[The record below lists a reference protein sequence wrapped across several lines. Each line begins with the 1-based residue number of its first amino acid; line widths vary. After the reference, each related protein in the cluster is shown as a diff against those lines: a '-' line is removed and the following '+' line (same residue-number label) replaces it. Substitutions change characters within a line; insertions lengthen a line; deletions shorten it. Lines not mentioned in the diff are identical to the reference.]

1 MMYQLAIQPPNYPR
15 KEIIMPYGYNGKI
28 LHVDLTTDT
37 LSVEEPA
44 EAFYRQYMGGQG
56 IGLYYI
62 LKEMPAG
69 ADPLGPEN
77 VLAITLSVV
86 TGAPVAGQSR
96 VMANAKSPLTGA
108 IGDAQAGGFWPA
120 EAKAAGFDAFIIKGK
135 SEKPVYLWVHDG
147 EAELRDATHLW
158 GQVTG
163 DVQVAIRQELDDAKI
178 EVLQIGPAGEQLVRY
193 ACLINMAN
201 RANGRTGMGAVMGS
215 KNLKAIAVRGEK
227 RPTIADSESLAEIA
241 RWGARNFPQSD
252 VYDMGQYG
260 TAEVVASQQRAGGLP
275 TRNWASGVFEGYET
289 IEGIIMAETILKE
302 RDTCYACV
310 VRCKRVVEVTE
321 GPYQVDPLYGGPEY
335 ETIATFGSYCGVSD
349 LAAIARANQ
358 LCNMYGL
365 DTITTGAIIA
375 WAMDCF
381 EHGILTAED
390 TDGLEFRFGNAE
402 AMVRMTEMIA
412 QREGLGDLLAE
423 GMTQAAAK
431 LGPEAEALV
440 TAVKGNPLPAHMP
453 QVKRSLALIYAA
465 NPYGAD
471 HMSSEHDPSYRDY
484 PDRMAELDLLDPQ
497 PNKVLNMEKV
507 RFALYTQWL
516 YSLLNT
522 VGVCQFVWGP
532 AWQLYGPSQLVDMV
546 RSVTGWNVSLW
557 ELMKVGERSLNMMRA
572 FNAREGF
579 TRAEDELPPKLFQ
592 PLTGGRS
599 DGIAV
604 TEEEM
609 AAALPTY
616 YAMCGWD
623 TEGRPTRVKLEE
635 LGIAWVADE
644 LGL

>member
-1 MMYQLAIQPPNYPR
+1 
-15 KEIIMPYGYNGKI
+15 MPYAYNGKI
-28 LHVDLTTDT
+28 LHVDLTSGT
-37 LSVEEPA
+37 LSVEEPP
-44 EAFYRQYMGGQG
+44 EAFYRRYMGGQG

-86 TGAPVAGQSR
+86 TGAPVSGQSR
-96 VMANAKSPLTGA
+96 VMANAKSPLTSA

-135 SEKPVYLWVHDG
+135 AEKPVYLWVHDG
-147 EAELRDATHLW
+147 QAELRDAAHLW
-158 GQVTG
+158 SRVTG
-163 DVQVAIRQELDDAKI
+163 KTQAAIRQELGDSKI
-178 EVLQIGPAGEQLVRY
+178 EVLQIGPAGEKLVRY
-193 ACLINMAN
+193 AAIINMAN
-201 RANGRTGMGAVMGS
+201 RANGRTGLGAVMGS
-215 KNLKAIAVRGEK
+215 KNLKAIAVRGK
-227 RPTIADSESLAEIA
+227 NKPAIADRKALAEIA
-241 RWGARNFPQSD
+241 RRGTENFAESD
-252 VYDMGQYG
+252 VYSMGLHG
-260 TAEVVASQQRAGGLP
+260 TAQVVTSQQQNGGLP
-275 TRNWASGVFEGYET
+275 TRNWASGVFEEFKAIDGT
-289 IEGIIMAETILKE
+289 TMSKTILKE

-310 VRCKRVVEVTE
+310 VRCKRVVEVAE

-335 ETIATFGSYCGVSD
+335 ETVATFGSYCGISD

-365 DTITTGAIIA
+365 DTITTGAVIA

-381 EHGILTAED
+381 GQGIITTED
-390 TDGLEFRFGNAE
+390 TGGVELRFGNAK
-402 AMVRMTEMIA
+402 AMVKMTEMIA
-412 QREGLGDLLAE
+412 KREGLGDLLAE

-431 LGPEAEALV
+431 LGSEAEALV

-453 QVKRSLALIYAA
+453 QVKRSLALIYAV

-471 HMSSEHDPSYRDY
+471 HMSSEHDPSYKSY

-497 PNKVLNMEKV
+497 PRKVLNAEKV
-507 RFALYTQWL
+507 RFAVYTQRF

-532 AWQLYGPSQLVDMV
+532 AWHLYGPSQLVDMV
-546 RSVTGWNVSLW
+546 RAVTGWNVSLW
-557 ELMKVGERSLNMMRA
+557 ELIKVGERSLNMMRA
-572 FNAREGF
+572 FNAREGL
-579 TRAEDELPPKLFQ
+579 THAEDKLPPKLFQ
-592 PLTGGRS
+592 PLTGGPS

-604 TEEEM
+604 TEQEM
-609 AAALPTY
+609 TTALPTY